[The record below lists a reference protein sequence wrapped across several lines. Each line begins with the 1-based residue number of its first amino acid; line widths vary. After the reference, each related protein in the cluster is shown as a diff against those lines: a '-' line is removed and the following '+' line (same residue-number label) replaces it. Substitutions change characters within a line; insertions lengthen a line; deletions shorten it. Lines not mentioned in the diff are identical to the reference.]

1 MTVIVATG
9 LGYSYGAHCVLESVD
24 MQLDAGSM
32 TLLAGRNG
40 AGKSTLL
47 GLLAGIRR
55 LETGAVE
62 LDGRAIQDLHVTER
76 ARLVTLVPQDSDT
89 SFEYTGREV
98 VMMGR
103 HPHIPR
109 FGSPGRGDLDAVQQA
124 LESTDATEF
133 AERNV
138 QTLSG
143 GELRRVHIARALATK
158 APVLLADEPT
168 ANLDLEH
175 AVAILELLRE
185 LANHGHTVLLS
196 SHDLNFIAPRC
207 DQVALLHERRMT
219 HVGTADAVLTDSVI
233 AEVFGVKSSAP
244 QGYFPRDFSPL
255 GE

>member
-1 MTVIVATG
+1 MTELVARG
-9 LGYSYGAHCVLESVD
+9 LAFSYGPHRVLQSVNL
-24 MQLDAGSM
+24 QLKPGSM

-47 GLLAGIRR
+47 RLLAGICP
-55 LETGAVE
+55 LEAGGVE
-62 LDGRAIQDLHVTER
+62 LDGRSIRSLPAATR

-109 FGSPGRGDLDAVQQA
+109 FGRPGQGDFEAVQHA
-124 LESTDATEF
+124 LELMDATQL
-133 AERNV
+133 ADRSV

-143 GELRRVHIARALATK
+143 GELRMVHIARALATQ

-175 AVAILELLRE
+175 AVAILGLFRE
-185 LANHGHTVLLS
+185 LADRGHTVLLS
-196 SHDLNFIAPRC
+196 SHDLSFIAPRC
-207 DQVALLHERRMT
+207 DRVALLHEQKIE
-219 HVGTADAVLTDSVI
+219 HAGEAEEVLTEDVV

-244 QGYFPRDFSPL
+244 SGYFPRDFGPL
-255 GE
+255 

>member
-1 MTVIVATG
+1 VTTVVARG
-9 LGYSYGAHCVLESVD
+9 LGYSYGAHHVLKAADLE
-24 MQLDAGSM
+24 LDGGSM

-47 GLLAGIRR
+47 GLLAGILR
-55 LETGAVE
+55 LQVGTVE
-62 LDGRAIQDLHVTER
+62 FDGRSIQDLRVSDR

-109 FGSPGRGDLDAVQQA
+109 FGRPGPADFDAVQQA
-124 LESTDATEF
+124 LESTDAAEF
-133 AERNV
+133 ADRNV

-143 GELRRVHIARALATK
+143 GELRRVHIARALATQ

-175 AVAILELLRE
+175 AVAILDLLRQ
-185 LANHGHTVLLS
+185 LADRGHTVLLS
-196 SHDLNFIAPRC
+196 SHDLNFMAPRC
-207 DQVALLHERRMT
+207 DQIALLHERCIR
-219 HVGTADAVLTDSVI
+219 HLGSADAVLTDAVI
-233 AEVFGVKSSAP
+233 AEVFGVQSAAP
-244 QGYFPRDFSPL
+244 SGYFPRDFGPL
-255 GE
+255 

>member
-1 MTVIVATG
+1 MTEIVARG
-9 LGYSYGAHCVLESVD
+9 LAFSYGPHQVLQSVNL
-24 MQLDAGSM
+24 QLAPGTM

-47 GLLAGIRR
+47 RLLAGICP
-55 LETGAVE
+55 LEAGTVE
-62 LDGRAIQDLHVTER
+62 LDGRSIRSLAPLVR
-76 ARLVTLVPQDSDT
+76 ARQVTLVPQDSDT

-109 FGSPGRGDLDAVQQA
+109 FGRPGQGDFEAVEEAMA
-124 LESTDATEF
+124 LIGATEF
-133 AERNV
+133 ADRNV

-143 GELRRVHIARALATK
+143 GELRMVHIARALATQ

-175 AVAILELLRE
+175 AVAILGLLRE
-185 LANHGHTVLLS
+185 LADRGHTVLLS
-196 SHDLNFIAPRC
+196 SHDLSFIAPRC
-207 DQVALLHERRMT
+207 DQVALLHRQKIE
-219 HVGTADAVLTDSVI
+219 HIGAAEEVLAEGVV

-244 QGYFPRDFSPL
+244 SGYFPRDFGPL
-255 GE
+255 